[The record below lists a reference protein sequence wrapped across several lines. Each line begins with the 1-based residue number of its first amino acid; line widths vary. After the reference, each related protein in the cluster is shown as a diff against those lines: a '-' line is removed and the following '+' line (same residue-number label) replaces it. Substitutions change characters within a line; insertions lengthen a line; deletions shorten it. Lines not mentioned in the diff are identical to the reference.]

1 MTPLPPVSV
10 KYARNNNTR
19 VAERVITGLIKARAC
34 AFGDA
39 NVLSLVA
46 CGRGHKY
53 IREPRLGVAFGSL
66 TLSPRSAG
74 ATVR

>member
-19 VAERVITGLIKARAC
+19 LAERVITGLIKARAC

-46 CGRGHKY
+46 CVQQY
-53 IREPRLGVAFGSL
+53 S
-66 TLSPRSAG
+66 SAD
-74 ATVR
+74 VLYP

>member
-46 CGRGHKY
+46 CQPLPPPGPRERRHVPLRGLH
-53 IREPRLGVAFGSL
+53 PHPLN
-66 TLSPRSAG
+66 T
-74 ATVR
+74 

>member
-46 CGRGHKY
+46 CLG
-53 IREPRLGVAFGSL
+53 PRLALYLAFSL
-66 TLSPRSAG
+66 REKAWLREAQG
-74 ATVR
+74 LLQCYL

>member
-46 CGRGHKY
+46 CRNERG
-53 IREPRLGVAFGSL
+53 
-66 TLSPRSAG
+66 
-74 ATVR
+74 

>member
-46 CGRGHKY
+46 CICHM
-53 IREPRLGVAFGSL
+53 VSAVW
-66 TLSPRSAG
+66 LSPRTARSALSLI
-74 ATVR
+74 A